1 MRSGDNVQDAC
12 PGLQRAWFARDA
24 GVSNVSPG
32 RSLTAFSRRIP
43 AEAGPARGVQDGIQ
57 MNATHFSSPVDDY
70 FEGPICTEEIA
81 DLAYRNYV
89 SQGSDAGSD
98 FGQCRDAQAW
108 SMTCLNRD
116 STAAN

>member
-1 MRSGDNVQDAC
+1 MELSGHI
-12 PGLQRAWFARDA
+12 PGK
-24 GVSNVSPG
+24 
-32 RSLTAFSRRIP
+32 IC
-43 AEAGPARGVQDGIQ
+43 PARGVQGRIE
-57 MNATHFSSPVDDY
+57 MNASLSSSPVNEY

-81 DLAYRNYV
+81 DIAYRNYV

-108 SMTCLNRD
+108 SMAFLSRD